1 MKRTLALLCVVLTLV
16 TLLATTALADTGP
29 KPSIRIT
36 FSGLE
41 GQRYYVTLLAEESSY
56 GPHRAGVNQRPSDEA
71 SRQIFD
77 AFRAYEDEDGYHFWQ
92 SFWDCSESH
101 YYSWNYYPPKHFK
114 ILLWFPESET
124 YAVSGPCNRYAF
136 ETYYHVD
143 ASDWEPGQLL
153 PREKNYPVMKETTKF
168 LIRVLLTVFA
178 EIFIAL
184 IFDIRGWKRLLLMVG
199 VNLLTQ
205 IGLNFALNEL
215 SRAVFVGYVLYTLL
229 EVLVALAEW
238 LLYRLTLPRLSG
250 KPLTHGRVAAY
261 TFTANGVS
269 FVAGILL
276 AQVLPSAF

>member
-1 MKRTLALLCVVLTLV
+1 MKRTLALLCAVLTLV
-16 TLLATTALADTGP
+16 ALLATTALADAGP
-29 KPSIRIT
+29 NPSIEVT

-41 GQRYYVTLLAEESSY
+41 GQRYYVTLLVSADHKGPSS
-56 GPHRAGVNQRPSDEA
+56 RLRSDYTEPDETNA
-71 SRQIFD
+71 YD
-77 AFRAYEDEDGYHFWQ
+77 AFSAYEDADGYRFYGNIL
-92 SFWDCSESH
+92 DCSELHS
-101 YYSWNYYPPKHFK
+101 YRWNYYPPKHFK
-114 ILLWFPESET
+114 ILLWFPDTET

-168 LIRVLLTVFA
+168 LIRVLLTVFF
-178 EIFIAL
+178 EVFIAL
-184 IFDIRGWKRLLLMVG
+184 IFDIRGWKQLLLMVG

-229 EVLVALAEW
+229 EVLVAIAEW

-250 KPLTHGRVAAY
+250 KPLTRDRVAAY
-261 TFTANGVS
+261 AFTANGIS

-276 AQVLPSAF
+276 AKVLPSAF

>member
-41 GQRYYVTLLAEESSY
+41 GQRYYITLLVETDPK
-56 GPHRAGVNQRPSDEA
+56 GPGPGRTNDLVDADEA
-71 SRQIFD
+71 NAYD
-77 AFRAYEDEDGYHFWQ
+77 AFKAYKDEDGYRFYGYLR
-92 SFWDCSESH
+92 DGTESH

-168 LIRVLLTVFA
+168 LIRVLLTVFF
-178 EIFIAL
+178 EVFIAL
-184 IFDIRGWKRLLLMVG
+184 IFDIRGWKQILLMVG

-205 IGLNFALNEL
+205 IGLNFALNGY
-215 SRAVFVGYVLYTLL
+215 SRVVFVGYVLYTML
-229 EVLVALAEW
+229 EVLVAIAEW
-238 LLYRLTLPRLSG
+238 LLYRLMLPRLSG
-250 KPLTHGRVAAY
+250 KPLTRDRVAAY
-261 TFTANGVS
+261 AFTANGVS